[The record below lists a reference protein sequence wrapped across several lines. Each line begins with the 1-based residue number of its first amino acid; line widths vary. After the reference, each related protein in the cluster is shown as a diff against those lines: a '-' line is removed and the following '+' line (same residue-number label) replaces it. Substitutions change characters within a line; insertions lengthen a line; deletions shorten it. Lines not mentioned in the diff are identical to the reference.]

1 MATTRT
7 GAHFAEPEPEAKPK
21 VRKSPLDKLPSLL
34 VNALC
39 IWAASWLTFFAMEFP
54 CNWHPYDIWY
64 FHGLIGRI
72 IIAAAMAAMYFLL
85 QRRRL
90 GPALI
95 AVGCFVIGMFQ
106 HYTTMHRGTAIT
118 PVDIWAI
125 PTAAAVAGTY
135 NYTPDG
141 WCIIGFCCLIAAII
155 VIWLMRKR
163 KSRGNVLLN
172 LGIGVVL
179 IAGIAGFAIVPEY
192 TEDFKVWLNQWHINE
207 CYEQQGFF
215 PVFVAAA
222 QDMVLE
228 PPEGYDREAS
238 LEDEAKLAA
247 EWEATEGSSERRKAA
262 VEQFDELHP
271 NVVIIMDETFS
282 DLSIFEGIY
291 GDYEGTTYVRDE
303 LASECF
309 MYGDL
314 AVSVH
319 GGGTCN
325 SEFELLTSLPQAF
338 LGTRKYPY
346 VQYNFSTTPNLAR
359 QFNALGYTTTAM
371 HPNLA
376 NNWSRAKV
384 YEQMGF
390 DRFLSID
397 DFEGAEVFHN
407 GVTDLATYDTILDIL
422 KSGDEA
428 QFVFDVTMANHSAYD
443 TGNIP
448 DSEMPDGSYG
458 YEATSDLE
466 INEFIACM
474 NRSEAD
480 LRAFIDELRELDE
493 PTVVLFFGDHQPY
506 FTDDVYAEAI
516 SSDETPENMERSYQT
531 LYAMWANYDIAG
543 AEELPKDKTTTI
555 CYLASYLLNAI
566 GAPMTDYQEALL
578 TLEKDMPAIN
588 CFGVMDAEGT
598 WHWLDDWEGVP
609 EETTTARERL
619 RQISYVY
626 YEGMKN

>member
-1 MATTRT
+1 MATSRT
-7 GAHFAEPEPEAKPK
+7 GAHFAEPAKKP
-21 VRKSPLDKLPSLL
+21 SLLDRLPPLL
-34 VNALC
+34 VNAVC

-64 FHGLIGRI
+64 FHGLIGRL
-72 IIAAAMAAMYFLL
+72 IIAAAMVAMYFLL

-95 AVGCFVIGMFQ
+95 AIGCFVIGMFQ

-125 PTAAAVAGTY
+125 PTAAAVAGSY

-141 WCIIGFCCLIAAII
+141 WCIIGFCFLVAAIV
-155 VIWLMRKR
+155 VIFFMRKR

-172 LGIGVVL
+172 LGISAGL
-179 IAGIAGFAIVPEY
+179 IAAVAAFAIIPNYVQ
-192 TEDFKVWLNQWHINE
+192 DFRVWLNQWHINE

-222 QDMVLE
+222 QDMRLE
-228 PPEGYDREAS
+228 PPEGYSKEAS
-238 LEDEAKLAA
+238 LEYESKLAA
-247 EWEATEGSSERRKAA
+247 EWEEGEGASERRQAA
-262 VEQFDELHP
+262 VEQFEEVQP
-271 NVVIIMDETFS
+271 NVVIIMNETFS
-282 DLSIFEGIY
+282 DLSIFEGLY
-291 GDYEGTTYVRDE
+291 ADYEGTTYVRDE
-303 LASECF
+303 LSSECF

-314 AVSVH
+314 VVSVH

-359 QFNALGYTTTAM
+359 QFNELGYTTTAM

-390 DRFLSID
+390 DSFLSID
-397 DFEGAEVFHN
+397 DFEGEEVFHN
-407 GVTDLATYDTILDIL
+407 GVNDLATYEKALEIL
-422 KSGDEA
+422 KGSDDP

-448 DSEMPDGSYG
+448 ESEMPDGTYG
-458 YEATSDLE
+458 YEGTSDLE

-474 NRSEAD
+474 NRSEED
-480 LRAFIDELRELDE
+480 LRTFIDELRELDE

-506 FTDDVYAEAI
+506 FTDDVYSEAHPGE
-516 SSDETPENMERSYQT
+516 ETPEGMNQSYQT
-531 LYAMWANYDIAG
+531 LYAMWANYDVVG
-543 AEELPKDKTTTI
+543 ADELPKDEKTTI
-555 CYLASYLLNAI
+555 CFLASMLLDGI

-578 TLEKDMPAIN
+578 TLQADMPALN
-588 CFGVMDAEGT
+588 CFCVMDADGKLY
-598 WHWLDDWEGVP
+598 WLDDWDGVP
-609 EETTTARERL
+609 EEVTTAREYL
-619 RQISYVY
+619 RQMTYVY
-626 YEGMKN
+626 YDGMKN

>member
-1 MATTRT
+1 MSKTRK
-7 GAHFAEPEPEAKPK
+7 GAHFAKPEAKPEAK
-21 VRKSPLDKLPSLL
+21 KSPLDRLPSLL
-34 VNALC
+34 VNAVC

-64 FHGLIGRI
+64 FHGLIGRV
-72 IIAAAMAAMYFLL
+72 IIAAAMLVMYFLL

-95 AVGCFVIGMFQ
+95 AIGCFVIGMFQ

-125 PTAAAVAGTY
+125 PTAAAVAGSY

-141 WCIIGFCCLIAAII
+141 WCIIGFCFLVAAIVVI
-155 VIWLMRKR
+155 VFMRKR
-163 KSRGNVLLN
+163 KSRGNVLAN
-172 LGIGVVL
+172 LGISAAL
-179 IAGIAGFAIVPEY
+179 IAGMAALAIIPSYVQN
-192 TEDFKVWLNQWHINE
+192 FRVWLNQWHINE

-215 PVFVAAA
+215 PVFLAAA

-228 PPEGYDREAS
+228 PPEGYSKEAS
-238 LEDEAKLAA
+238 LEYEAKLAA
-247 EWEATEGSSERRKAA
+247 EYDEGEGSTERRAA
-262 VEQFDELHP
+262 AEKQFSELNP
-271 NVVIIMDETFS
+271 NVVIIMNETFS
-282 DLSIFEGIY
+282 DLSIFEGLY

-303 LASECF
+303 LASESF
-309 MYGDL
+309 LSGEL
-314 AVSVH
+314 VVSVH

-359 QFNALGYTTTAM
+359 QFKGLDYTATAM

-390 DRFLSID
+390 DAFLSID
-397 DFEGAEVFHN
+397 DFEGDEVFHN
-407 GVTDLATYDTILDIL
+407 GITDLATYDKILEIL
-422 KSGDEA
+422 REGDGA

-448 DSEMPDGSYG
+448 ASEMPTRSYG
-458 YEATSDLE
+458 SEATSDLE

-474 NRSEAD
+474 DRSEED

-506 FTDDVYAEAI
+506 FTDDVYSEAHPD
-516 SSDETPENMERSYQT
+516 DETPEGMNKSYQT
-531 LYAMWANYDIAG
+531 LYAMWANYDVAG
-543 AEELPKDKTTTI
+543 ADELEKGEKTSI
-555 CYLASYLLNAI
+555 CFLASMLLNAI
-566 GAPMTDYQEALL
+566 GTPMTDYQKALL
-578 TLEKDMPAIN
+578 TLQEDMPALN
-588 CFGVMDAEGT
+588 CFCIMDAAGNVY
-598 WHWLDDWEGVP
+598 WLD
-609 EETTTARERL
+609 ETAEDIPAETSNAREYL

-626 YEGMKN
+626 YDGLKN